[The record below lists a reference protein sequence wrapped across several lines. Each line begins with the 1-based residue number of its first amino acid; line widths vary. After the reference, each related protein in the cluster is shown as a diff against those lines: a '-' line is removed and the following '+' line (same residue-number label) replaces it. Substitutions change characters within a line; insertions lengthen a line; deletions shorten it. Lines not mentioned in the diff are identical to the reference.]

1 MIKITNLTK
10 IFKTKDSEI
19 KVLDQINLEIAD
31 GDIFGII
38 GMSGAGKSTL
48 IRCIN
53 LLERPT
59 SGVIEINGT
68 DITKLSTNG
77 LMKLR
82 KNIGMIFQSF
92 NLLMQK
98 NVRRNIAFGLEI
110 IKTNEFRPEHMSEK
124 DYINLGYLEKR
135 KVKKE
140 SINRKVDE
148 LLKIVEL
155 EDKANEYPSKLSGGQ
170 RQRVAIARALA
181 TNPAYLLCDEA
192 TSALDSMTTKS
203 ILSLLKKI
211 NTDTK
216 VTIVIITHEMNV
228 VREICNKVAVID
240 QSVIVESGYTK
251 DVFENHKSEVTK
263 SLIGGEFS
271 WTSL

>member
-1 MIKITNLTK
+1 MINISNLS
-10 IFKTKDSEI
+10 KTFHSNNETLT
-19 KVLDQINLEIAD
+19 VLNNINLQIED
-31 GDIFGII
+31 GDIYGII

-59 SGVIEINGT
+59 KGSIIIDGIDV
-68 DITKLSTNG
+68 TKLN
-77 LMKLR
+77 R
-82 KNIGMIFQSF
+82 KELLKTRKKIGMIFQGF

-98 NVRRNIAFGLEI
+98 TVKKNVAFGLEI
-110 IKTNEFRPEHMSEK
+110 MSTKDFIPEHMPLK
-124 DYINLGYLEKR
+124 DYQALSYFQKR

-140 SINRKVDE
+140 ETDRKVNE
-148 LLKIVEL
+148 LLKIVDL
-155 EDKANEYPSKLSGGQ
+155 EEKANTYPSKLSGGQ

-181 TNPAYLLCDEA
+181 TNPSVLLCDEA

-211 NTDTK
+211 NEETK
-216 VTIVIITHEMNV
+216 VTIVVITHEMNV

-240 QSVIVESGYTK
+240 QSAIVETGLTEA
-251 DVFENHKSEVTK
+251 VFQNHQSEVTK
-263 SLIGGEFS
+263 RLIGGD
-271 WTSL
+271 L